1 MNWNWNGIFLLVSR
15 FLGLLFPTILVPKMA
30 FVSFFEVPVVAVAVA
45 IRCTSVGI
53 GEVAAG
59 ICVPPRSATQAFH
72 F

>member
-1 MNWNWNGIFLLVSR
+1 
-15 FLGLLFPTILVPKMA
+15 MA
-30 FVSFFEVPVVAVAVA
+30 FVSFFEVPVVPVAVAVA
-45 IRCTSVGI
+45 VAVTIRCTTSVGI

>member
-1 MNWNWNGIFLLVSR
+1 M
-15 FLGLLFPTILVPKMA
+15 LFPTILVPKMA
-30 FVSFFEVPVVAVAVA
+30 FVSFFEVPVVPVAVAVA
-45 IRCTSVGI
+45 VAVTIRCTSVGI